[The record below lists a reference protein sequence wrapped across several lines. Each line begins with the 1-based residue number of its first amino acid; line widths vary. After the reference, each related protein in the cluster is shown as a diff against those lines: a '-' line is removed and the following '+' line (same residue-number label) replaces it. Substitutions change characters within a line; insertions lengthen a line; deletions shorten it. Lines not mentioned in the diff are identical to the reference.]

1 MELDLTI
8 VMRVNVPDDVDP
20 DDLVLEVDE
29 DGVMTL
35 TSGGEV
41 VAGGEAITDYYIDDY
56 EVVDEEA
63 EEELEELDEGEEGIG
78 GMQ

>member
-8 VMRVNVPDDVDP
+8 VMRVSVPDDVDP

-29 DGVMTL
+29 DGVITF
-35 TSGGEV
+35 TSGGEM
-41 VAGGEAITDYYIDDY
+41 VAGGEALTDYYIDDY

-63 EEELEELDEGEEGIG
+63 EEELEALDEDEEGEEGE
-78 GMQ
+78 